1 MRASRTAG
9 ILALALA
16 GLLTTQAGAQGM
28 RVHMHGAGD
37 YAADGVLFKPTG
49 QPPFP
54 AILFIPDER
63 GLTQH
68 VLDVAADFAA
78 AGYVAVAVDLNRGV
92 SADAATH
99 SDQQTLQDL
108 ESAFTFL
115 SAQSD
120 VRKESIGALGWGS
133 GGGYALRLAAA
144 SKLRAVAIEETPL
157 PKVAMDLGAVH
168 AAVLGSFGSRDAGAS
183 VRSVKAFEKR
193 LRALGDTVDIKIYPE
208 AGHGFD
214 DPGETAQFRPH
225 DTEDVQRRTRD
236 FFAAQLGRPNR
247 SPIRP

>member
-1 MRASRTAG
+1 MRASCAAG
-9 ILALALA
+9 ILVLALT
-16 GLLTTQAGAQGM
+16 GLPTTQAGAQGM

-68 VLDVAADFAA
+68 VLDAAADFAA

-92 SADAATH
+92 SADAATR
-99 SDQQTLQDL
+99 SDEQALQDL

-133 GGGYALRLAAA
+133 GGRHALRLAAA

-168 AAVLGSFGSRDAGAS
+168 AAVLGSFGGRDAGAS
-183 VRSVKAFEKR
+183 VQSVKAFEKR

-214 DPGETAQFRPH
+214 DPGESAQFRPH
-225 DTEDVQRRTRD
+225 DAEDVQHRTRD
-236 FFAAQLGRPNR
+236 FFAAQLGRPR
-247 SPIRP
+247 